1 MVTKVSCPVTLTLV
15 IVSLIISLAL
25 AVWSFSG
32 IVKGYRKRAGI
43 PWVAS
48 LIFAAAAI
56 AAVFAL
62 HALLLR

>member
-1 MVTKVSCPVTLTLV
+1 MVTKGSCPVPLTLV

-25 AVWSFSG
+25 AVWSFIG
-32 IVKGYRKRAGI
+32 IVKGYRRRSGI